1 MIHISIEDF
10 VKQTIQANPET
21 DTAPLTAACQ
31 EMLKHK
37 HAGTTCAV
45 CGIAPIW
52 AAGSAFTGTP
62 MCFTCMTGE
71 ADDSEDYEIE
81 DID

>member
-10 VKQTIQANPET
+10 VKHTIRTNPNT
-21 DTAPLTAACQ
+21 DTALLTVACQ
-31 EMLKHK
+31 EILKLK
-37 HAGTTCAV
+37 HAGTPCAV
-45 CGIAPIW
+45 CGKEPIW

-81 DID
+81 DIV